1 MATIT
6 VFYALHCQE
15 EQFLTRLQE
24 KTQYKLVRD
33 AEVIARAEQLSGLRA
48 ERLQKA
54 FSAKTSLFNP
64 FTHEKEK
71 ALAYLTLAA
80 AEFAQEDRIIIAGY
94 SSQLLAVNIAHILKL
109 CLVAD
114 IGARIQFAAE
124 AGEKEATKTLHK
136 NDAEKA
142 AWVLEERG
150 VPDPWSPSLY
160 DMVLPMD
167 KNGVEETVQ
176 LVDEQLDSKILQPTK
191 ASRQKAADLLT
202 QARVE
207 MALALEGHEIQ
218 VQVQKGIAQLTI
230 EKNVLMLNRLKQELE
245 EIVAKV
251 EGVNKVDIGIGKD
264 FYQADIYRKVDFQAP
279 AKVLLVDDE
288 REFVQTL
295 SERLL
300 LRDIGSAVVYDGES
314 ALEMLAEDE
323 PEVMLLDLKM
333 PGIDGMEVLKR
344 VKATRPSI
352 EVIILTGHGNESDR
366 EACMALGAFAYLQ
379 KPVDIEVLSETMK
392 KANDRVIERRQGQ
405 GN

>member
-1 MATIT
+1 
-6 VFYALHCQE
+6 
-15 EQFLTRLQE
+15 
-24 KTQYKLVRD
+24 
-33 AEVIARAEQLSGLRA
+33 
-48 ERLQKA
+48 
-54 FSAKTSLFNP
+54 
-64 FTHEKEK
+64 
-71 ALAYLTLAA
+71 
-80 AEFAQEDRIIIAGY
+80 
-94 SSQLLAVNIAHILKL
+94 
-109 CLVAD
+109 
-114 IGARIQFAAE
+114 
-124 AGEKEATKTLHK
+124 
-136 NDAEKA
+136 
-142 AWVLEERG
+142 
-150 VPDPWSPSLY
+150 
-160 DMVLPMD
+160 
-167 KNGVEETVQ
+167 
-176 LVDEQLDSKILQPTK
+176 
-191 ASRQKAADLLT
+191 
-202 QARVE
+202 

-218 VQVQKGIAQLTI
+218 VQVQQGVVQLTI

-245 EIVAKV
+245 EIVTKV